1 MVGVALTTVIPAAA
15 DEPPREWIAEL
26 VAVARAES
34 NEVLLIVPAGSG
46 IIA

>member
-1 MVGVALTTVIPAAA
+1 VVGVALTTVIPAAA
-15 DEPPREWIAEL
+15 DEPREWIAEL